1 MKTILIKYDE
11 NDIEQLNVYIL
22 GGENFISDAPI
33 DIIKKLAELFDK
45 AYKEA
50 IDESIQS

>member
-1 MKTILIKYDE
+1 MNTILIKYDE
-11 NDIEQLNVYIL
+11 QSVKAFII

-50 IDESIQS
+50 IDEGIQS

>member
-1 MKTILIKYDE
+1 MNTILIKY
-11 NDIEQLNVYIL
+11 NEQSVKAFII
-22 GGENFISDAPI
+22 GGENFISYAPI
-33 DIIKKLAELFDK
+33 DMIKKAELFDK

>member
-1 MKTILIKYDE
+1 MNTILLKYDE
-11 NDIEQLNVYIL
+11 QSVNVFII
-22 GGENFISDAPI
+22 GGGNFISDAPT
-33 DIIKKLAELFDK
+33 DIIKILAELFDK